1 MAIFIRLIQAI
12 GQILTLLVLVDTLL
26 SYFMSPFHPFRMAL
40 DRVVQPMLNPIR
52 RVVPPLM
59 MLDFSPIILILLIQG
74 IEALLVNLLA

>member
-1 MAIFIRLIQAI
+1 MAILIRLIQAI

-52 RVVPPLM
+52 RVIPPLM
-59 MLDFSPIILILLIQG
+59 MVDFSPVVLILLIQG